1 MSSLQSCITFTLAL
15 PLQAAPLGAFAPTVT
30 VFPTSELLNNAL
42 CLDFQHCYGA
52 SINPVQYA
60 EMDNKKLRGCSL
72 PSPFPNYAH
81 EEYLASGTDKNL
93 MEKSG
98 TPAMSIVLQ
107 PMFMDKTDV
116 EFPET
121 SMLNSFVPEEVY

>member
-42 CLDFQHCYGA
+42 CLVIITRLAQFLNFVTWQDFQHCYGA

-60 EMDNKKLRGCSL
+60 EMDNKKLRV
-72 PSPFPNYAH
+72 N
-81 EEYLASGTDKNL
+81 
-93 MEKSG
+93 
-98 TPAMSIVLQ
+98 
-107 PMFMDKTDV
+107 
-116 EFPET
+116 
-121 SMLNSFVPEEVY
+121 FVPTLCRTLMCSGNRAAVYLHPSLTMHMKNIWHPELTKT